1 MNTEDLEEIEQETHE
16 FFQSYLEK
24 NIIEL
29 SHPDFFEKMVDSA
42 AQTAFEDCVCSGYI
56 DPENEDAFDQFRE
69 QIRIF
74 ATSYLKLIGMRRRS
88 YKNPKPHHYMNLPV
102 EVIDERMR
110 FVNSAYQPAQR
121 TPEWYTFR
129 HGLITASNIWKALGS
144 DANVNS
150 LICEKCKPCQARDRG
165 NSVEGDEEM
174 LAQMEHTKLAQMEQI
189 KHVHMVQAKMAQ
201 EPQSVNTQSTLH
213 WGVKYEPLSA
223 MIYEMRNEIRLGE
236 FGCIQHREHPFIGA
250 SPDGI
255 VLSRGSP
262 LYGRMLEIK
271 NVVNREVNGIPSM
284 PYWIQMQVQMEVCDL
299 EECDFVET
307 VFKEIDEDEFYQ
319 NSYKYQYNGVI
330 LYFIKRDFVDN
341 SPKYVYMPLDIPIK
355 RSAINEWIEQQ
366 KQANRDEY
374 VLFKRIYWYCEMFS
388 CVLVH
393 RNREWFAAAL
403 PKIREIWSIIETERV
418 TGYEH
423 RRPKKKENTDVLIV
437 QKSKCLIDLQNL

>member
-29 SHPDFFEKMVDSA
+29 CHPDFFEKMVDSA

-56 DPENEDAFDQFRE
+56 DASNEDAFDQFRE
-69 QIRIF
+69 QIQIF
-74 ATSYLKLIGMRRRS
+74 ANSYMKLIGMRRRS
-88 YKNPKPHHYMNLPV
+88 YKNPKSHHYVNLPI
-102 EVIDERMR
+102 ETIDERMHV
-110 FVNSAYQPAQR
+110 VNSAYQPAQR

-150 LICEKCKPCQARDRG
+150 LICEKCKPCYTRDRG
-165 NSVEGDEEM
+165 NSVEGDEDM
-174 LAQMEHTKLAQMEQI
+174 LAHMGQMEHTKQVQMEQP
-189 KHVHMVQAKMAQ
+189 K
-201 EPQSVNTQSTLH
+201 SVNTQSTLH

-223 MIYEMRNEIRLGE
+223 MIYEMRNEIRIGE
-236 FGCIQHREHPFIGA
+236 FGCIQHREHAFIGA

-255 VLSRGSP
+255 VLSRSSP

-307 VFKEIDEDEFYQ
+307 IFKECDEDDFYQ

-341 SPKYVYMPLDIPIK
+341 SPKYVYMPLDVHIK

-366 KQANRDEY
+366 KLANREEY
-374 VLFKRIYWYCEMFS
+374 VLFKRIYWYCDLFS

-403 PKIREIWSIIETERV
+403 PKIREIWSIVELERV
-418 TGYEH
+418 TGCEH
-423 RRPKKKENTDVLIV
+423 RRPKKKEAADVLIV

>member
-1 MNTEDLEEIEQETHE
+1 MNTEDLEEIEQETHD

-42 AQTAFEDCVCSGYI
+42 AQTIFEDCVCSGYI
-56 DPENEDAFDQFRE
+56 EEDTFDQFCE

-88 YKNPKPHHYMNLPV
+88 YKNPKSHHYVNLPI
-102 EVIDERMR
+102 ETIDERMR
-110 FVNSAYQPAQR
+110 IVNAAYQPAQR

-150 LICEKCKPCQARDRG
+150 LIYEKCKPCQGRDRG
-165 NSVEGDEEM
+165 NSVEGDEDV
-174 LAQMEHTKLAQMEQI
+174 LAHMGQMEQT
-189 KHVHMVQAKMAQ
+189 KQVQMEQPK
-201 EPQSVNTQSTLH
+201 SVNTQSTLH

-236 FGCIQHREHPFIGA
+236 FGCIQHREHAFIGA

-255 VLSRGSP
+255 VLSRSSP

-307 VFKEIDEDEFYQ
+307 AFKECEEDDFYQ

-330 LYFIKRDFVDN
+330 LYFIKRNFVDN
-341 SPKYVYMPLDIPIK
+341 SPKYVYMPLDVPIK

-366 KQANRDEY
+366 KQANREEY
-374 VLFKRIYWYCEMFS
+374 VLFKRIYWYCETFS

-403 PKIREIWSIIETERV
+403 PKIREIWSIVELERV
-418 TGYEH
+418 TGCDH
-423 RRPKKKENTDVLIV
+423 RRPKKKESAEVLTV

>member
-29 SHPDFFEKMVDSA
+29 CHPDFFEKMVDSA
-42 AQTAFEDCVCSGYI
+42 AQTIFEDCACSGYI
-56 DPENEDAFDQFRE
+56 DSSNEDAFDQFRE

-88 YKNPKPHHYMNLPV
+88 YKNPKSHHYVNLPI
-102 EVIDERMR
+102 ETIDERMHV
-110 FVNSAYQPAQR
+110 VNSAYQPAQR

-150 LICEKCKPCQARDRG
+150 LICEKCKPCQGRDRG
-165 NSVEGDEEM
+165 NSVEGDEDM
-174 LAQMEHTKLAQMEQI
+174 LLQMGQT
-189 KHVHMVQAKMAQ
+189 KHVQMSQAQ
-201 EPQSVNTQSTLH
+201 TSVNTQSTLH
-213 WGVKYEPLSA
+213 WGVKYEPISA

-236 FGCIQHREHPFIGA
+236 FGCIQHREHAFIGA

-255 VLSRGSP
+255 VLSRSSP

-307 VFKEIDEDEFYQ
+307 VFKECEEDDFYQ

-366 KQANRDEY
+366 KQANREEY
-374 VLFKRIYWYCEMFS
+374 VLFKRIYWYCDTFS

-393 RNREWFAAAL
+393 RNKEWFAAAL
-403 PKIREIWSIIETERV
+403 PKIREIWSIVELERV
-418 TGYEH
+418 TGCEH
-423 RRPKKKENTDVLIV
+423 RRPKKKEAADTLIF

>member
-74 ATSYLKLIGMRRRS
+74 ATSYMKLIGMRRRS
-88 YKNPKPHHYMNLPV
+88 YKNPKPHHYVNLPT
-102 EVIDERMR
+102 EVIDERMH

-150 LICEKCKPCQARDRG
+150 LICEKCKPCHVRDRG
-165 NSVEGDEEM
+165 NSVEGDEDM
-174 LAQMEHTKLAQMEQI
+174 LAQMGQMTQ
-189 KHVHMVQAKMAQ
+189 
-201 EPQSVNTQSTLH
+201 PQPSVNTQSTLH

-223 MIYEMRNEIRLGE
+223 MIYEMRNEIKLGE
-236 FGCIQHREHPFIGA
+236 FGCIQHRDHAFIGA

-255 VLSRGSP
+255 VLTRGSP

-307 VFKEIDEDEFYQ
+307 VFKEYDSTDEDGFYQ
-319 NSYKYQYNGVI
+319 NSYKYHYNGVI

-341 SPKYVYMPLDIPIK
+341 SPKYVYMPLDIPVK

-366 KQANRDEY
+366 KQANRDYY
-374 VLFKRIYWYCEMFS
+374 VLFKRIYWYCETFS

-403 PKIREIWSIIETERV
+403 PKIREIWSIVELERV
-418 TGYEH
+418 TGCDH
-423 RRPKKKENTDVLIV
+423 RRPKKKEAVETITVH
-437 QKSKCLIDLQNL
+437 KSKCLIDLQNL

>member
-1 MNTEDLEEIEQETHE
+1 MNTEDLEEIEQETHD

-42 AQTAFEDCVCSGYI
+42 AQTIFEDCVCSGYI
-56 DPENEDAFDQFRE
+56 EEDTFDQFCE

-88 YKNPKPHHYMNLPV
+88 YKNPKSHHYVNLPI
-102 EVIDERMR
+102 ETIDERMR
-110 FVNSAYQPAQR
+110 IVNAAYQPAQR

-150 LICEKCKPCQARDRG
+150 LIYEKCKPCQGRDRG
-165 NSVEGDEEM
+165 NSVEGDEDV
-174 LAQMEHTKLAQMEQI
+174 LAHMGQMEQT
-189 KHVHMVQAKMAQ
+189 KQVQMEQPK
-201 EPQSVNTQSTLH
+201 SVNTQSTLH

-255 VLSRGSP
+255 VLSRNSP

-307 VFKEIDEDEFYQ
+307 VFKECEEDDFYQ

-330 LYFIKRDFVDN
+330 LYFIKRNFVDN
-341 SPKYVYMPLDIPIK
+341 SPKYVYMPLDVPIK

-366 KQANRDEY
+366 KQANREEY
-374 VLFKRIYWYCEMFS
+374 VLFKRIYWYCETFS

-403 PKIREIWSIIETERV
+403 PKIREIWSIVELERV
-418 TGYEH
+418 TGCDH
-423 RRPKKKENTDVLIV
+423 RRPKKKESAEVLPV

>member
-56 DPENEDAFDQFRE
+56 SVSEEDAFDQFRE

-74 ATSYLKLIGMRRRS
+74 ATSYMKLIGMRRRS
-88 YKNPKPHHYMNLPV
+88 YKNPKSHHYVNLPI
-102 EVIDERMR
+102 ETIDERMHV
-110 FVNSAYQPAQR
+110 VNSAYQPAQR

-174 LAQMEHTKLAQMEQI
+174 HLQTQSKYVHMEHTKQMSQI
-189 KHVHMVQAKMAQ
+189 QPSVQT
-201 EPQSVNTQSTLH
+201 SVNTQSTLH

-223 MIYEMRNEIRLGE
+223 MIYEMRNEIRIGE

-255 VLSRGSP
+255 VLSRSSP

-307 VFKEIDEDEFYQ
+307 VFKEYDSTDEDGFYQ

-366 KQANRDEY
+366 KQANREDY

-403 PKIREIWSIIETERV
+403 PKIREIWSIIELERV
-418 TGYEH
+418 TGCEH
-423 RRPKKKENTDVLIV
+423 RKPKKKEVADVLIF

>member
-42 AQTAFEDCVCSGYI
+42 AQTIFEDCVCSEYI
-56 DPENEDAFDQFRE
+56 LEDAFDLFHE

-74 ATSYLKLIGMRRRS
+74 ATSYMKLIGMRRRS
-88 YKNPKPHHYMNLPV
+88 YKNPKSHHYVNLPI
-102 EVIDERMR
+102 ETIDERMR
-110 FVNSAYQPAQR
+110 VINAAYQPAQR

-129 HGLITASNIWKALGS
+129 HGLITASNIWKVLGS

-150 LICEKCKPCQARDRG
+150 LIYEKCKPCYARDRC

-174 LAQMEHTKLAQMEQI
+174 LLNT
-189 KHVHMVQAKMAQ
+189 KHVQIQ
-201 EPQSVNTQSTLH
+201 PSVNTQSTLH

-236 FGCIQHREHPFIGA
+236 FGCIQHREHAFIGA

-255 VLSRGSP
+255 VLSRSSP
-262 LYGRMLEIK
+262 MYGRMLEIK

-284 PYWIQMQVQMEVCDL
+284 PYWIQMQVQMEVCNL

-307 VFKEIDEDEFYQ
+307 VFKECEEDDFYQ
-319 NSYKYQYNGVI
+319 NSYKYHYNGVI

-341 SPKYVYMPLDIPIK
+341 SPKYVYMPLDVPIK

-366 KQANRDEY
+366 KLANREEY
-374 VLFKRIYWYCEMFS
+374 VLFKRIYWYCELFS

-403 PKIREIWSIIETERV
+403 PKIREIWSIVELERV
-418 TGYEH
+418 TGCEH
-423 RRPKKKENTDVLIV
+423 RRPKKKENADVLIV

>member
-56 DPENEDAFDQFRE
+56 SVSEEDAFDQFRE

-74 ATSYLKLIGMRRRS
+74 ATSYMKLIGMRRRS
-88 YKNPKPHHYMNLPV
+88 YKNPKSHHYVNLPI
-102 EVIDERMR
+102 ETIDERMHV
-110 FVNSAYQPAQR
+110 VNSAYQPAQR

-174 LAQMEHTKLAQMEQI
+174 HLQTQSKYVQMEHTKQMSQI
-189 KHVHMVQAKMAQ
+189 QPSVQT
-201 EPQSVNTQSTLH
+201 SVNTQSTLH